1 MAALVLQSVA
11 RRPAI
16 SLSRVPHETVG
27 RAYVCLKYLPETSV
41 HSNDL
46 SRGGGDVVLCYGSPR
61 LGVPERFYARVTCT
75 GEGRLVGNCGGL
87 AREEGE
93 VEWRGKA

>member
-27 RAYVCLKYLPETSV
+27 RAYVCLKYPSETSV

-46 SRGGGDVVLCYGSPR
+46 SRGGGGGALCCVMDLHDSVFLCSGDVHRSGTSSGQL
-61 LGVPERFYARVTCT
+61 
-75 GEGRLVGNCGGL
+75 
-87 AREEGE
+87 
-93 VEWRGKA
+93 WRPSS